1 MRPSFAGESCLIPV
15 SSVKTMIGTT
25 SMLSRRKK
33 RSPNGLTT
41 VIRSPKTAPAS
52 DPRRNAT
59 AMR

>member
-1 MRPSFAGESCLIPV
+1 LV